1 MPTNSQVAAAFVAQK
16 HTENRHGN
24 MSVQTHGYHFP
35 ESPTEDFET
44 LAFAYSYSTII
55 AALVRNLQTGKRE
68 VWITPEKYSH
78 TTQGHKTKLL
88 RALPVEEA
96 IPVFTTH
103 CVNLLAHSPVR
114 SLNTQRNICTL
125 DYDYACGYVHSV
137 IRDVA
142 DKYTRQV
149 TRQRRLWLALKVV
162 TKTIILLSYQT
173 RCVLVKECEHLLE
186 LQDLLRGMI
195 SVGEGGDR
203 RKHTA
208 LLQGYLALEAA
219 TN

>member
-1 MPTNSQVAAAFVAQK
+1 
-16 HTENRHGN
+16 
-24 MSVQTHGYHFP
+24 
-35 ESPTEDFET
+35 
-44 LAFAYSYSTII
+44 
-55 AALVRNLQTGKRE
+55 
-68 VWITPEKYSH
+68 
-78 TTQGHKTKLL
+78 
-88 RALPVEEA
+88 
-96 IPVFTTH
+96 
-103 CVNLLAHSPVR
+103 
-114 SLNTQRNICTL
+114 
-125 DYDYACGYVHSV
+125 VHSV

-162 TKTIILLSYQT
+162 TQTIVLLSHQT

-208 LLQGYLALEAA
+208 LLQGFIALEAA